1 MGLAS
6 IQLVQ
11 PAAEVRVVKLTM
23 WLRFVPI
30 AFFVSYLTF
39 TVLFFAFGPFDFPV
53 ENPVALYSFLAAA
66 HIALLAGYWRAARS
80 QPRGYAA
87 PWEYGRMLLW
97 GAALSLLLLLP
108 TSLART
114 GSLIPDVAYGID
126 NPGEAYAHTQA
137 IINDPSSF
145 PLVEY
150 SRILVGPLL
159 AVVLPLT
166 VFYWESLT
174 RWLRALGVLSILG
187 TVALFLAMGTNKA
200 IADTVLLLPWMVFA
214 GYRAG
219 TIHLKLKRLLVIGI
233 CTAVAF
239 SLFLAFFGL
248 AMATRSGSPA
258 VTGVFPATGSTVDD
272 DNFLVRNLSEA
283 SKGIVMGLDIYLT
296 SGYYAVS
303 LSLREP
309 YVPMLG
315 LGNSTFVSR
324 QFARFSGLE
333 DFPNR
338 SYPVRIEKYGLDSVG
353 LWSTIYPWLASDVSF
368 PGALIVIYFIG
379 RLFAL
384 SWLDTL
390 GGTNPFAVVLFAQ
403 LLIMLFYFPANNQLL
418 QSGEGFTAF
427 WITLILWWRSRR
439 NAEAFRTRVVTQLA

>member
-1 MGLAS
+1 MHLDS

-23 WLRFVPI
+23 WLRFIPI
-30 AFFVSYLTF
+30 IFFVTYLTF
-39 TVLFFAFGPFDFPV
+39 TVLFFALGPFDFPV
-53 ENPVALYSFLAAA
+53 ENPVMLYGFLAAA
-66 HIALLAGYWRAARS
+66 HIALLAGYGRAAKS
-80 QPRGYAA
+80 QPRGYAG

-97 GAALSLLLLLP
+97 GAALSLLLIFP

-126 NPGEAYAHTQA
+126 SPGEAYSHTQA
-137 IINDPSSF
+137 LINDPASF

-150 SRILVGPLL
+150 ARILVGPML
-159 AVVLPLT
+159 VMVLPLT
-166 VFYWESLT
+166 VFYWETLT
-174 RWLRALGVLSILG
+174 KPLRALGIASILG
-187 TVALFLAMGTNKA
+187 TVALFLAMGTNKG
-200 IADTVLLLPWMVFA
+200 IADTVLLIPWLVFA
-214 GYRAG
+214 AYRAG
-219 TIHLKLKRLLVIGI
+219 TIHLKLKRLLIITV
-233 CTAVAF
+233 CTIVAF
-239 SLFLAFFGL
+239 SLFLVFFGL

-258 VTGVFPATGSTVDD
+258 ITGVFPATGSTADTE
-272 DNFLVRNLSEA
+272 NFLVRNLDDA
-283 SKGIVMGLDIYLT
+283 SKAVVMGLDIYLT

-303 LSLREP
+303 LSMREP

-324 QFARFSGLE
+324 QFARFSGLD

-338 SYPVRIEKYGLDSVG
+338 SYPARIEKYGWDSVG
-353 LWSTIYPWLASDVSF
+353 LWSTIYPWIASDVSF
-368 PGALIVIYFIG
+368 PGALILIYFIG

-403 LLIMLFYFPANNQLL
+403 LVIMLFYFPANNQLL